1 MIVLFDLLP
10 LTEVFSETFVRFNL
24 QISHFL
30 NLLNICHMTLLFQ
43 LGTLLFL
50 LVCLFVRF
58 SLFIF
63 FVLIC
68 FQIFFSCRFTH
79 ASRVGKVPL
88 DGQNS
93 ERKTSIPGLNRPAT
107 ICNGHI
113 ISVAVTTPEEKS
125 VARIIRYLT
134 IEAFSQRMR

>member
-50 LVCLFVRF
+50 FVCLFVC
-58 SLFIF
+58 L
-63 FVLIC
+63 FVLVYLFFC
-68 FQIFFSCRFTH
+68 FDLFSDFLFTPVY
-79 ASRVGKVPL
+79 SC
-88 DGQNS
+88 Q
-93 ERKTSIPGLNRPAT
+93 
-107 ICNGHI
+107 
-113 ISVAVTTPEEKS
+113 
-125 VARIIRYLT
+125 
-134 IEAFSQRMR
+134 

>member
-50 LVCLFVRF
+50 FVCLFVRF

-63 FVLIC
+63 LF
-68 FQIFFSCRFTH
+68 
-79 ASRVGKVPL
+79 
-88 DGQNS
+88 
-93 ERKTSIPGLNRPAT
+93 
-107 ICNGHI
+107 
-113 ISVAVTTPEEKS
+113 
-125 VARIIRYLT
+125 
-134 IEAFSQRMR
+134 